1 MVEHGDTAKYIK
13 MINEPNWCQL
23 RWLPRDS
30 WVGRAHDVSVIDTV
44 HILLVNLADGSSR
57 LRHTEV
63 RKYCGPAIKTLF
75 LHSSVSNPITT
86 AQVLEIIE
94 KCPNLTALS
103 MREVMLMIPSFT
115 GLWHVSVHLV
125 SLVYGCQ
132 CARGT

>member
-13 MINEPNWCQL
+13 MINEPHWCQL

-63 RKYCGPAIKTLF
+63 LKYSGPAINTL
-75 LHSSVSNPITT
+75 LAN
-86 AQVLEIIE
+86 
-94 KCPNLTALS
+94 
-103 MREVMLMIPSFT
+103 
-115 GLWHVSVHLV
+115 G
-125 SLVYGCQ
+125 LVYEGMSC
-132 CARGT
+132 